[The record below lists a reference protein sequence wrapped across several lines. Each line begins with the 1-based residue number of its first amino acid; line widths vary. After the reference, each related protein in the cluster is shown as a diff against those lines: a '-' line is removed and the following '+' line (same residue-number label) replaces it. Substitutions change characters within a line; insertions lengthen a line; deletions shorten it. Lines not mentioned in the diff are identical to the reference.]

1 MMDKKLFLHICCA
14 PCSLYPVKKLQEE
27 GFQLTGFFYNPNI
40 HPLKEFKRRKETARQ
55 WAAKN
60 KKLPMIFDDSYP
72 LEEWLIKAIGAGNE
86 RCKNCYLDRMLKV
99 AEEAKNRVF
108 EMFSTTLL
116 SSTQQK
122 HEWLKEAGEEAA
134 RQIGIQFFYQ
144 DWREGWGWSEEESK
158 KLEIYR
164 QGYCGCVLSER
175 DRYQKAPKEIPKQP

>member
-99 AEEAKNRVF
+99 AEEAKNRGF

-144 DWREGWGWSEEESK
+144 DWK
-158 KLEIYR
+158 MDLH
-164 QGYCGCVLSER
+164 
-175 DRYQKAPKEIPKQP
+175 RYSNQ